1 MATTSQSFPRLP
13 ADADPGASAA
23 AASGGVVPLR
33 EVVPVG
39 RADSVLDLVGNTPML
54 EITRLTA
61 GLIPAGVRI
70 FAKLE
75 GFNPGG
81 SVKERP
87 AKKMLEVGIA
97 EGKLKPG
104 KVILDSTS
112 GNTGIALAMLAA
124 TLGYPVELVMPSN
137 VSRERKKI
145 VEAYGAKI
153 HYSDPMEG
161 SDGAI
166 LMCRKL
172 IQEDPSRY
180 FKPDQYNNEANALAH
195 FETTGP
201 EIWRQTGGE
210 VTHFVAAI
218 GTAGTVMGTGRYL
231 KSQNREV
238 RVIAVE
244 PDDAMHGLEGLK
256 HMASSIVPGIY
267 HEQELDDKIQV
278 GTEEAYEMVYAL
290 GQTEGILVGQSSG
303 AAMIA
308 ALKVARSIREGTIV
322 TVFCDF
328 GDKYLSTNLW
338 IGWQEWRRERLQQV
352 IAKWKKK

>member
-13 ADADPGASAA
+13 ADAEPRRPPGASDRVAQ
-23 AASGGVVPLR
+23 LR
-33 EVVPVG
+33 EVVPVASANG
-39 RADSVLDLVGNTPML
+39 VLDLIGNTPML

-61 GLIPAGVRI
+61 GLIPDGVRI

-81 SVKERP
+81 SVKDRP

-97 EGKLKPG
+97 QGKLKPG
-104 KVILDSTS
+104 KVILDSSS
-112 GNTGIALAMLAA
+112 GNTGIALAMLGA

-145 VEAYGAKI
+145 VEAYGATI

-166 LMCRKL
+166 IMCRKL
-172 IQEDPSRY
+172 IEADPARY
-180 FKPDQYNNEANALAH
+180 FKPDQYNNEANSLAH

-201 EIWRQTGGE
+201 EIWRQTRGQ
-210 VTHFVAAI
+210 VTHFVATI
-218 GTAGTVMGTGRYL
+218 GTGGTVMGTGRFL
-231 KSQNREV
+231 KSKNSAV
-238 RVIAVE
+238 KVIAVE

-256 HMASSIVPGIY
+256 YMAASIVPGIY
-267 HEQELDDKIQV
+267 HEKELDDKIQV
-278 GTEEAYEMVYAL
+278 GTEDAYEMVYAL

-303 AAMIA
+303 AATVA
-308 ALKVARSIREGTIV
+308 ALKLARSLRQGTIV
-322 TVFCDF
+322 TVFPDF

-352 IAKWKKK
+352 IAKWKK

>member
-1 MATTSQSFPRLP
+1 MATASQSFPRSP
-13 ADADPGASAA
+13 ADANPGAPA
-23 AASGGVVPLR
+23 GVRDSMAPAR
-33 EVVPVG
+33 EIVPVG
-39 RADSVLDLVGNTPML
+39 RADSVLDLVGNTPLL

-81 SVKERP
+81 SVKDRP
-87 AKKMLEVGIA
+87 ARKMLEVGIA

-112 GNTGIALAMLAA
+112 GNTGIALAMLGA

-166 LMCRKL
+166 IMCRKL
-172 IQEDPSRY
+172 LELDPARY
-180 FKPDQYNNEANALAH
+180 FKPDQYNNEANSLAH

-201 EIWRQTGGE
+201 EIWRQTRGQ
-210 VTHFVAAI
+210 VTHFVATI
-218 GTAGTVMGTGRYL
+218 GTGGTVMGTGRFL
-231 KSQNREV
+231 KSKNRAV
-238 RVIAVE
+238 KIIAVE
-244 PDDAMHGLEGLK
+244 PDDPMHGLEGLK

-267 HEQELDDKIQV
+267 HESELDDKIGV
-278 GTEEAYEMVYAL
+278 STEDAYEMVYGL
-290 GQTEGILVGQSSG
+290 GQIEGILVGQSSG
-303 AAMIA
+303 AAMVA
-308 ALKVARSIREGTIV
+308 ALKVACRLREGCVVTI
-322 TVFCDF
+322 FSDF

-338 IGWQEWRRERLQQV
+338 IGWQQWRRE
-352 IAKWKKK
+352 